1 MERRQGFGN
10 LILGNTESIRQHIL
24 QLLETD
30 ILSCG
35 GRSLTSFGIVLL
47 NADKIHQ
54 QSSKCNTD
62 IVSRG
67 TSLLDLL
74 SDTHIIIVVKML
86 NKMVVEA
93 IDRNQDIK

>member
-1 MERRQGFGN
+1 MERRQEVGN

-35 GRSLTSFGIVLL
+35 GRSLSSFGIVLL
-47 NADKIHQ
+47 NADIIRQ
-54 QSSKCNTD
+54 QSSNTD

-67 TSLLDLL
+67 TSLSDLL
-74 SDTHIIIVVKML
+74 SDTHIIIVVTML
-86 NKMVVEA
+86 NKLVVEA